1 MHDLLMVIVTHKGQ
15 QFATLMKTKVNMVQ
29 KLRLKIL
36 QLNQKLLMNH
46 VTIRRWQKG
55 REER

>member
-1 MHDLLMVIVTHKGQ
+1 MVTVTHTGQ
-15 QFATLMKTKVNMVQ
+15 QFVTQMKTKVNMVQ
-29 KLRLKIL
+29 GLRLKIL

-46 VTIRRWQKG
+46 VKIRRWQKG

>member
-1 MHDLLMVIVTHKGQ
+1 MHDLLMVTVTHIGQ
-15 QFATLMKTKVNMVQ
+15 QFVTQMKTKVNMVQ
-29 KLRLKIL
+29 ELRLKIQ

-46 VTIRRWQKG
+46 VRIRRWQKG